1 MSAVV
6 RADRRIAA
14 IVLPELL
21 VEIARPAPAPLR
33 EDDADTPIAVVLGD
47 ETQSAKRTDRPAT
60 PILAAVNR
68 AARACGVRPGHT
80 VVEASA
86 FAAKLHVRSVDV
98 AHARRALETV
108 AEVAF
113 AFGATVHVEIGPN
126 GWGDSVWVDVS
137 GGAHLFGGEDALVVA
152 MTERVSELGLSA
164 QVAIA
169 DGPRIADAIAR
180 FTFQS
185 TTGRSARVAP
195 RGGGRAALAKLPIRA
210 LRPMPSIPGGPVGAL
225 DESIFVLFA
234 RLGVFSVED
243 LLALPHAEL
252 TARLRY
258 QDLSQGTRSDLLS
271 LGMGTDPMPLTPYH
285 PAPELSEDVSFDDPI
300 ELTEPL
306 LFVLRRLTSRL
317 AARLGGRGQATNKV
331 ELELCYDPKIFGRRM
346 LERAEGA
353 RSPAAPS
360 AGIDADRPPRD
371 VFSVPLPAPLSTE
384 VDIFRTLK
392 SKVEALEIAAPIVSV
407 GITLS
412 RIVDAPH
419 VQLDLSRDEAV
430 RPDALPALLAE
441 LSADIGDDHVGVL
454 EIVDTH
460 RPEARTKLAAPSPR
474 RVKPSDLTEAAGVEP
489 TRLFPA
495 PIPLGSI
502 TVGATVFVGH
512 TAFEIVRVAFDRR
525 LDGIEW
531 WIHRREAS
539 AQSTLSRDYV
549 NVWLAHRGSAQTSS
563 ITEGWAYVDRSTGE
577 AFLHGLWE

>member
-1 MSAVV
+1 MRSAAEPRQDRV

-21 VEIARPAPAPLR
+21 VEIARPAPSTTGSAG
-33 EDDADTPIAVVLGD
+33 EGDAYTPIAVILDD
-47 ETQSAKRTDRPAT
+47 ETLPKKRTDRPAT

-68 AARACGVRPGHT
+68 AAYACGVRAGHT

-86 FAAKLHVRSVDV
+86 FAAKLHVLSVDV

-108 AEVAF
+108 GEVAF
-113 AFGATVHVEIGPN
+113 AFGATVHVEIGAS

-152 MTERVSELGLSA
+152 MTERVSDLGLTA

-180 FTFQS
+180 F
-185 TTGRSARVAP
+185 GPHYRSGASRVAP
-195 RGGGRAALAKLPIRA
+195 PGGGRAALAKLPIRA

-225 DESIFVLFA
+225 DDSILVLFA

-258 QDLSQGTRSDLLS
+258 QDLSQGTRSDILS
-271 LGMGTDPMPLTPYH
+271 LGMGRDPMPLTPYH

-300 ELTEPL
+300 ELAEPL

-317 AARLGGRGQATNKV
+317 AARLAGRGQATNKV
-331 ELELCYDPKIFGRRM
+331 ELELRYDPKIYGR
-346 LERAEGA
+346 EIA
-353 RSPAAPS
+353 
-360 AGIDADRPPRD
+360 ADRSPRD

-384 VDIFRTLK
+384 VDLFRTLK
-392 SKVEALEIAAPIVSV
+392 SKVDGMEIAAPIVSLAV
-407 GITLS
+407 TIS

-454 EIVDTH
+454 QIVDTH
-460 RPEARTKLAAPSPR
+460 RPEARTRLVSPAPR
-474 RVKPSDLTEAAGVEP
+474 RTNPSDLAQAAGNEP
-489 TRLFPA
+489 TRLFRV

-502 TVGATVFVGH
+502 TVGATVFIGH
-512 TAFEIVRVAFDRR
+512 AAFEIVRVAFDRR

-531 WIHRREAS
+531 WLRD
-539 AQSTLSRDYV
+539 QGTLSRDYV
-549 NVWLAHRGSAQTSS
+549 NLWLAHSPPDPARLAHAQGGSTQSRS